1 MVCIMKKF
9 ITVLTLSLL
18 LATFSTG
25 FVHAEAQV
33 LPQEVDEVLN
43 ELERMSDNI
52 VDTNNLKLEDAM
64 EEVLELKDDIPAK
77 VERLEGFYY
86 KVQDGAKAIAEIVER
101 QYNGKKQFVL
111 NTKEVYELS
120 VQLQEDLSDLRL
132 EMKDL
137 IKDKDREIDK
147 ETYGEIRDITNT
159 LKQEIKEND
168 YIVGEIAKEVKTY
181 LRLVKDKK
189 FRDAIRS
196 FERILILQDQQIEL
210 LKIIDRNILELNDI
224 LLNA

>member
-52 VDTNNLKLEDAM
+52 VDTNNLKLEEAM

-77 VERLEGFYY
+77 VERLEGLYHR
-86 KVQDGAKAIAEIVER
+86 VQDGAKAIAEIVER
-101 QYNGKKQFVL
+101 QYDGKKQFVL

-147 ETYGEIRDITNT
+147 ETYGEIRDTTNT

-189 FRDAIRS
+189 FRDAVRS

>member
-1 MVCIMKKF
+1 MKKF

-52 VDTNNLKLEDAM
+52 VDTNNLKLEEAI

-77 VERLEGFYY
+77 VERLEGLYHR
-86 KVQDGAKAIAEIVER
+86 VQDGAKAIAEIVER
-101 QYNGKKQFVL
+101 QYDGKKQFVL

-137 IKDKDREIDK
+137 IKDKDREIGK
-147 ETYGEIRDITNT
+147 ETYGEIRNTTNT

-189 FRDAIRS
+189 FRDAVRS

>member
-52 VDTNNLKLEDAM
+52 VDTNNLKLEEAI

-77 VERLEGFYY
+77 VERLEGLYHR
-86 KVQDGAKAIAEIVER
+86 VQDGAKAIAEIVER
-101 QYNGKKQFVL
+101 QYDGKKQFVL

-147 ETYGEIRDITNT
+147 ETYGEIRNTTNT

-189 FRDAIRS
+189 FRDAVRS

>member
-52 VDTNNLKLEDAM
+52 VDTNNLKLEEAM

-77 VERLEGFYY
+77 VERLEGLYHR
-86 KVQDGAKAIAEIVER
+86 VQDGAKAIAEIVER
-101 QYNGKKQFVL
+101 QYDGKKQFVL

-147 ETYGEIRDITNT
+147 ETYGEIRNTTNT

-189 FRDAIRS
+189 FRDAVRS

>member
-1 MVCIMKKF
+1 MKKF

-52 VDTNNLKLEDAM
+52 VDTNNLKLEEAM

-77 VERLEGFYY
+77 VERLEGLYHR
-86 KVQDGAKAIAEIVER
+86 VQDGAKAIAEIVER
-101 QYNGKKQFVL
+101 QYDGKKQFVL

-147 ETYGEIRDITNT
+147 ETYGEIRNTTNT

-189 FRDAIRS
+189 FRDAVRS

>member
-1 MVCIMKKF
+1 MKKF

-52 VDTNNLKLEDAM
+52 VDTNNLKLEEAM

-77 VERLEGFYY
+77 VERLEGLYHR
-86 KVQDGAKAIAEIVER
+86 VQDGAKAIAEIVER
-101 QYNGKKQFVL
+101 QYDGKKQFVL

-147 ETYGEIRDITNT
+147 ETYGEIRDTTNT

-189 FRDAIRS
+189 FRDAVRS